1 MRQRTIVARNK
12 QEKEEEE
19 SEGENKSESEKKEEE
34 KEKEKEKEGA
44 DKPKQ
49 VRIDLQARR
58 EVFNRD
64 ESLTPVSPRRPVQ
77 ADSPTYLA
85 RARETFKSLDQQ
97 EASAPC
103 SPGKDPKAT

>member
-1 MRQRTIVARNK
+1 
-12 QEKEEEE
+12 
-19 SEGENKSESEKKEEE
+19 
-34 KEKEKEKEGA
+34 
-44 DKPKQ
+44 
-49 VRIDLQARR
+49 
-58 EVFNRD
+58 VFNRD

>member
-19 SEGENKSESEKKEEE
+19 AEGESKNESE
-34 KEKEKEKEGA
+34 KEKEKKEGA

-97 EASAPC
+97 EASVPS